1 MNKLKAINTTQFYIQ
16 LFTASLLLYFTLT
29 SDRPKMAM
37 IPILLLISWTLGF
50 MQRRIT
56 RRRVNRL
63 RKSDSKDVLHE
74 G

>member
-1 MNKLKAINTTQFYIQ
+1 MNKLKVINTTQFYMQ

-29 SDRPKMAM
+29 SDRPKMAI

-63 RKSDSKDVLHE
+63 RKSDNKDVLHE

>member
-1 MNKLKAINTTQFYIQ
+1 MNKLKVINTTQFYIQ
-16 LFTASLLLYFTLT
+16 LFTASLLLYFTLI
-29 SDRPKMAM
+29 SDRKKMAI

-63 RKSDSKDVLHE
+63 RKSDNKDVLHE

>member
-50 MQRRIT
+50 MQRRST

-63 RKSDSKDVLHE
+63 RKSDNKDVLHE